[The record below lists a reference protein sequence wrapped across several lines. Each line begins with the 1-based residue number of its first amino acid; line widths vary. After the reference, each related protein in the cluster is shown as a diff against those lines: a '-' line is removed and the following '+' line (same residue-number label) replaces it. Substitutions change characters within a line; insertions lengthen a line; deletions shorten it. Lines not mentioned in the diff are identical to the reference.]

1 MSPQNSSTGVILKKL
16 DGFMLQLDEGSMCAV
31 DYINAHHCPKY
42 SDLECVSNGG
52 DTIRLVAPGNGLH
65 DWGSFDNKRVLQP
78 FINQVHPKI
87 FDHWGNKSNIVF
99 NYETTFIYSQLS
111 TTRDNVPQKAHQDH
125 DSDITDIEEEALGI
139 KSLIGFTLISED
151 EMMVVVWTEGKHK
164 KYRSKEQVEIDELQ
178 EF

>member
-1 MSPQNSSTGVILKKL
+1 
-16 DGFMLQLDEGSMCAV
+16 
-31 DYINAHHCPKY
+31 
-42 SDLECVSNGG
+42 
-52 DTIRLVAPGNGLH
+52 
-65 DWGSFDNKRVLQP
+65 
-78 FINQVHPKI
+78 
-87 FDHWGNKSNIVF
+87 
-99 NYETTFIYSQLS
+99 
-111 TTRDNVPQKAHQDH
+111 VPQKAHQDH